1 MALMTTTSSVF
12 GALLDEKNFRAGRN
26 LSVDSRSILLFGED
40 WTSARDFSMALG
52 LEENFA
58 KTAKHSRLAR

>member
-1 MALMTTTSSVF
+1 MALITTTSSVF

-26 LSVDSRSILLFGED
+26 LSVDSRSISLFGED
-40 WTSARDFSMALG
+40 WTSARDFSMALS

-58 KTAKHSRLAR
+58 NTAKHSRPAR